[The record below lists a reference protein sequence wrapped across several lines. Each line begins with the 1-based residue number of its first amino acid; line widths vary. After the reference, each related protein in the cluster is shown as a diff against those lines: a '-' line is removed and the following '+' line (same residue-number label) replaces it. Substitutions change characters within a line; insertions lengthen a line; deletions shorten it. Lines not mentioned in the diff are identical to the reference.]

1 MGGHVVLTKKAVE
14 RVAEARAAYEDAVR
28 EAFGG
33 EPSKVY
39 VPLGGVDE
47 VEAVAA
53 AVGAEPR
60 SEEGAFCH
68 TYSVDAFGAQFF
80 WLRVKEGL

>member
-1 MGGHVVLTKKAVE
+1 MGGHVVLTEKTVA

-28 EAFGG
+28 AAFGG
-33 EPSKVY
+33 EPSKAY

-60 SEEGAFCH
+60 FEEGASCDA
-68 TYSVDAFGAQFF
+68 YSVDAFGAQFF
-80 WLRVKEGL
+80 WLRMKEGL

>member
-1 MGGHVVLTKKAVE
+1 MVLTEKAVE
-14 RVAEARAAYEDAVR
+14 RVAVARSAYEDAVR

-33 EPSKVY
+33 EPSKAC
-39 VPLGGVDE
+39 VPLGGMDE

-60 SEEGAFCH
+60 FEEGMFCD
-68 TYSVDAFGAQFF
+68 TFSVDAFGAQFF